1 MTGLERLRKE
11 ANRFIV
17 HFDIEYHELRSIA
30 DQIERETLPR
40 PLFEDGTPVQF
51 GDEFVAWNGTVGTV
65 SAINVVDNAR
75 LIIINSSSSNNYI
88 VGAKDSHGRFAKR
101 PEPPDT
107 WERIEA
113 DARKFAVF
121 YCDERG
127 LLDPMCNTL
136 EGDAS
141 TRHCTDCGCS
151 CEEKM
156 ALDLVRRCKELA
168 GVE

>member
-75 LIIINSSSSNNYI
+75 LIVINSSSSNNYI

-101 PEPPDT
+101 PEPPDS
-107 WERIEA
+107 WERLTAEVEDSAGSSCRYFKKEYNPENPTCFGCKAHEA
-113 DARKFAVF
+113 DGDCTMLVM
-121 YCDERG
+121 
-127 LLDPMCNTL
+127 LDVL
-136 EGDAS
+136 HRA
-141 TRHCTDCGCS
+141 
-151 CEEKM
+151 K
-156 ALDLVRRCKELA
+156 KLA